1 MELDYEKE
9 RQEAIA
15 AGQDALDS
23 LRRAK
28 QCLDNARSWGIYDIL
43 GGGII
48 SSLIKHDHMDKAR
61 QHLSEA
67 KSRLQGFEKELRDL
81 NDFESIHLDTRDLLG
96 LADVFMDGFLADT
109 MMQNRIHE
117 AQRGVERAIRRVE
130 EILQTI

>member
-15 AGQDALDS
+15 AGQDALAS
-23 LRRAK
+23 LRRA
-28 QCLDNARSWGIYDIL
+28 QMSLNSARSWGIYDIV
-43 GGGII
+43 GGGMI

-67 KSRLQGFEKELRDL
+67 QSRLRGFEKELRDL
-81 NDFESIHLDTRDLLG
+81 DNLASINLDTRDLLG
-96 LADVFMDGFLADT
+96 LADAFMDSFFADM

-117 AQRGVERAIRRVE
+117 AQSAVDRAIRQVE
-130 EILQTI
+130 EILLIL